1 MMINRNHEPQ
11 FARDSSQRW
20 TAGYRTELSSRYE
33 ALHFDDAI
41 HAERRPE
48 DVPPR
53 RIVPPVDRGNRLPRG
68 IRGLFRQ
75 ASLRGACIT
84 SFVVAAILPACLP
97 AFLPACLPFLFP
109 GSATAA
115 THSSTQE
122 LRPSKREIPDA
133 SAHAGITA
141 DTRMLELH
149 QDQRNPPGGSP

>member
-1 MMINRNHEPQ
+1 MKINRSHKLQ
-11 FARDSSQRW
+11 FARNSSQRW

-41 HAERRPE
+41 RAERRPE
-48 DVPPR
+48 NVPPR

-75 ASLRGACIT
+75 ASLCGACII
-84 SFVVAAILPACLP
+84 SFVVAAILP

-109 GSATAA
+109 GSVTAA
-115 THSSTQE
+115 THTSTQE
-122 LRPSKREIPDA
+122 FRPTERKISDA
-133 SAHAGITA
+133 SPHAGITA